1 MNFITS
7 VFEERKLGWFEL
19 ELIFSI
25 WSIATPG
32 PNFVGSVD
40 AYHKVHVTNNNFFN
54 RLNFETKVYRSEL
67 LAFCHIFSLPKHAI
81 RINSNCTEFIFPLNL
96 LRNLLLRFFFIF
108 NWLFLL
114 YWLIFN
120 DLFFTEKTEN
130 HLIMTINAISTPN
143 TFCLELKVRFIDFYF
158 FFSLFSRLF
167 FLSSRINLLFWLG
180 LDGLRFLRSWF
191 ALHKAFVELVIW
203 FLLFKTTLD
212 ILLRLHR
219 SCKSGILISLAY
231 LLAFLLSEGLS

>member
-19 ELIFSI
+19 ELILSI

-81 RINSNCTEFIFPLNL
+81 RINSNCTEFIFPLTF
-96 LRNLLLRFFFIF
+96 LRNLLLRFFFVF
-108 NWLFLL
+108 NWLFLR

-130 HLIMTINAISTPN
+130 HLIMTIDAISTP
-143 TFCLELKVRFIDFYF
+143 TRSA
-158 FFSLFSRLF
+158 FSS
-167 FLSSRINLLFWLG
+167 
-180 LDGLRFLRSWF
+180 
-191 ALHKAFVELVIW
+191 
-203 FLLFKTTLD
+203 
-212 ILLRLHR
+212 
-219 SCKSGILISLAY
+219 KSGSLTFTSSLASSAGWSSWAPESIY
-231 LLAFLLSEGLS
+231 YSA